1 MIVRVNMSFAS
12 YFPSLVRHGSLK
24 ELGCFETTRSLLG
37 MHILEF
43 EWMIIRKLGL
53 ESQIHFSLIRLA
65 ISNYINI
72 VMGFGEEMYR
82 ALTLFLLI
90 FRLKKHR
97 TTLKEIIT
105 GKKILQL

>member
-1 MIVRVNMSFAS
+1 MIVRVNMSFAL

-53 ESQIHFSLIRLA
+53 SHR
-65 ISNYINI
+65 YI
-72 VMGFGEEMYR
+72 FP
-82 ALTLFLLI
+82 
-90 FRLKKHR
+90 
-97 TTLKEIIT
+97 
-105 GKKILQL
+105 